1 MATIKPVILDHSQLG
16 GLENDNHIQ
25 YTLLAGRSGG
35 QLVIGGT
42 GSGQDLFLSSTNH
55 AVKGQIYFGVNS
67 SAPAFIDEYTGII
80 SGIGSGISGIL
91 TSGIVGLDSLLST
104 FTTHIS
110 NVSNPHSVTKSQVG
124 LGNVLDVVQ
133 EPAIASGTSGQY
145 WRGDKSFQILS
156 LDALSDVA
164 ISSAVTSNILY
175 HNGTQF
181 INASPDTAGLVDKGS
196 IQTVGG
202 VKTFLAD
209 QTFGSTGSDSYKLK
223 FTSSTGTETVR
234 VRTISGSSG
243 WVWTAGGTDSMF
255 LGPTGILTISGLSI
269 SGISFSSGSITI
281 PGTSAQLIL
290 DRGSAGVSRVLHRT
304 STVDDWYVGTRTG
317 AADYHIYSGV
327 GSNAA
332 VSVLRGTNRVGI
344 NTEAPLGMLDVF
356 NGSILL
362 SGNSSTTTHRE
373 RAAIDVAAIDNTDAT
388 RKYRLTLSVY
398 DTAVRE
404 GIRIDASGTLAQVG
418 IGGAV
423 SGANLLTVNGSA
435 AFNAG
440 TLTLT
445 GTTVAG
451 ADSAGLVAKSGNQTG
466 IAGDKT
472 WTGNQTISGTSRL
485 TIGSFDGGTN
495 GPLQIEVD
503 GSGNGFV
510 VAASA
515 TEYIRLVS
523 GGAVKGLLCQGSV
536 AVVLANSGGT
546 VSIRTSGS
554 DQFRVGASGRVLIAK
569 GNVLPTD
576 DGASPL
582 QVLGQIRL
590 SDLSSTSTDRTQTTI
605 VPTWVVS
612 TDASRTARVVHNV
625 YDTSP
630 REYLRGEA
638 SGTAAKI
645 GFLGASAVVR
655 QTVSTAATD
664 ATTTQT
670 LVNDLRTALIN
681 LGLCV

>member
-1 MATIKPVILDHSQLG
+1 MATIKPVILDHSKLG
-16 GLENDNHIQ
+16 GLGNDNHLQ
-25 YTLLAGRSGG
+25 YALLAGRSGG
-35 QLVIGGT
+35 QLIIGGT
-42 GSGQDLFLSSTNH
+42 GSGEDLFLSSTSH
-55 AVKGQIYFGVNS
+55 GVKGQIYFGVNS
-67 SAPAFIDEYTGII
+67 SASAFIDENTGII

-91 TSGIVGLDSLLST
+91 TSGVVGLDSSLST

-110 NVSNPHSVTKSQVG
+110 NVSNPHNVTKSQVG
-124 LGNVLDVVQ
+124 LGNVLNIVQ
-133 EPAIASGTSGQY
+133 EPAIAGGTSGQY

-164 ISSAVTSNILY
+164 ISSAVTGNILY

-181 INASPDTAGLVDKGS
+181 INASPDIAGLVDKIS
-196 IQTVGG
+196 TQTISGA
-202 VKTFLAD
+202 KTFSVD

-223 FTSSTGTETVR
+223 FTSSTGTETMR

-255 LGPTGILTISGLSI
+255 LGPTGTLTINGLSI

-317 AADYHIYSGV
+317 AADYHIFSAI

-356 NGSILL
+356 AGSILL
-362 SGNSSTTTHRE
+362 SGNSSTPTHRE
-373 RAAIDVAAIDNTDAT
+373 RASFDVTTIDNTDAT

-404 GIRIDASGTLAQVG
+404 GIRIDASGTTAQVG

-423 SGANLLTVNGSA
+423 SGSNLLTINGSA

-445 GTTVAG
+445 GTTVSG
-451 ADSAGLVAKSGNQTG
+451 ADSAGLVDKSSTQTG
-466 IAGDKT
+466 IAGAKT
-472 WTGNQTISGTSRL
+472 FGDVGATSSFATPSLSSRRAEVGSSGFGMVQTGRISWAPATSYGNAGDMFNVGDTAIGRVSASVIYLSDSGTTGNPALRFQAKSTTTAGRDRASINT
-485 TIGSFDGGTN
+485 
-495 GPLQIEVD
+495 
-503 GSGNGFV
+503 
-510 VAASA
+510 AA
-515 TEYIRLVS
+515 ID
-523 GGAVKGLLCQGSV
+523 
-536 AVVLANSGGT
+536 N
-546 VSIRTSGS
+546 
-554 DQFRVGASGRVLIAK
+554 
-569 GNVLPTD
+569 
-576 DGASPL
+576 
-582 QVLGQIRL
+582 
-590 SDLSSTSTDRTQTTI
+590 
-605 VPTWVVS
+605 
-612 TDASRTARVVHNV
+612 TDASRTYRLTLSA
-625 YDTSP
+625 YDTAA
-630 REYLRGEA
+630 REGIRIDA
-638 SGTAAKI
+638 DGTNPKI

-655 QTVSTAATD
+655 QTVSAAAID

-670 LVNDLRTALIN
+670 LVNNLRTALIN